1 MTAEHDRLFRFSLLG
16 LAVEAIYV
24 VLIMLT

>member
-1 MTAEHDRLFRFSLLG
+1 MTAEHNRLFRFGLLG
-16 LAVEAIYV
+16 LAVEVIFV